1 MIYLDASAL
10 VTVVVERQHARALR
24 TFLDEHALDKTCT
37 STIGFLETV
46 RTCDQIGDFPNLMA
60 TLLRDHNEI
69 KVSDAIRDGA
79 ARVPGLVRALDAVH
93 VASAEQLGSELT
105 SLVTYD
111 VRMAEAA
118 RKAGLPVAMP
128 GAEQLS

>member
-10 VTVVVERQHARALR
+10 VTFVVRRRNAE
-24 TFLDEHALDKTCT
+24 ALDAFLSAHEDVTCT
-37 STIGFLETV
+37 STIGFVETV
-46 RTCDQIGDFPNLMA
+46 RTCDQIGGFPNLMA

-69 KVSDAIRDGA
+69 KVTDVIRDAA
-79 ARVPGLVRALDAVH
+79 ARVPGLVRSLDAIH

-105 SLVTYD
+105 ALVTYD
-111 VRMAEAA
+111 SRMAESA

-128 GAEQLS
+128 GAE